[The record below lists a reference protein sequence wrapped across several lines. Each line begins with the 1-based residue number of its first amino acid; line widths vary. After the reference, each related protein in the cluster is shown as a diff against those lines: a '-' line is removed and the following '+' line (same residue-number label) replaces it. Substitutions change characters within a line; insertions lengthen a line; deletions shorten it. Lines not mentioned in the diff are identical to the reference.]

1 MIDTIP
7 EMWDHAQMN
16 HQPAS
21 RNTTRQPIALPAQG
35 PLGGGG
41 LVLHAPAK
49 INLNLLVAAPRPDG
63 FHPVD
68 SIIAKITL
76 YDTLEIRPRTDRRVV
91 LDTSG
96 ADCGPPEK
104 NLVMRAAK
112 LLADRRDLCG
122 ADIKLIKTI
131 PPGAGLGGGSSD
143 AAVALSGLNT
153 IWSLNLPL
161 AELSDLAAELGSDV
175 PLFLGPPAARLTG
188 RGEVVAPL
196 EVGRFAVILLMSG
209 LICSTAEVYG
219 AYDRLGP
226 SDDLNQI
233 DTQILTAEPP
243 SAWRDKLRN
252 DLAPAAMSVCPEL
265 SLLRERLVAQSNQPV
280 HITGSGST
288 MFILCDNA
296 EDAAEV
302 VSGLDSDLQNMCTIA
317 TRNPW

>member
-1 MIDTIP
+1 
-7 EMWDHAQMN
+7 MN

-21 RNTTRQPIALPAQG
+21 HNTTTQLAALPAQVR
-35 PLGGGG
+35 LGDGG
-41 LVLHAPAK
+41 LALHAPAK
-49 INLNLLVAAPRPDG
+49 INLNLLVAAPRSDG

-76 YDTLEIRPRTDRRVV
+76 YDTLEMCPRTDGRIV

-112 LLADRRDLCG
+112 LLADGRGVCG
-122 ADIKLIKTI
+122 ADIKLIKNI

-143 AAVALSGLNT
+143 AAAALSGLNT
-153 IWSLNLPL
+153 IWSLDLPL
-161 AELSDLAAELGSDV
+161 AELSNLAAELGSDV

-188 RGEVVAPL
+188 RGEFIAPL
-196 EVGRFAVILLMSG
+196 QVGQFTAILLMSG

-219 AYDRLGP
+219 TYDRLGP

-233 DTQILTAEPP
+233 DTRILTAEPP
-243 SAWRDKLRN
+243 SLWRDKLRN
-252 DLAPAAMSVCPEL
+252 DLAPAAVNVCPEL
-265 SLLRERLVAQSNQPV
+265 SLLRERLAAQSDQPV

-288 MFILCDNA
+288 MFILCDSA
-296 EDAAEV
+296 EAATLV
-302 VSGLDSDLQNMCTIA
+302 VSGLDTDLQNMCTIVA
-317 TRNPW
+317 RNPW